1 MKQQFLKLS
10 KLAKNAVFFM
20 VQIANGWAMAYT
32 KSGNLVQFWTGGRE
46 AVPVAVMPEDV
57 PLIADGFLADE
68 TSILTDAGTLPNS
81 KGHETKP
88 VEVDLL
94 NFQYTLPVDFLKT
107 AKNFMSNDPL
117 RINLSGVGIKDSHIW
132 ATDAHVMTYEPIDIQ
147 GEHHINRNAVIDILA
162 LSPLTV
168 SMAYKTFI
176 DREGKAKEKQVFR
189 IETKEGFYYM
199 EASENEAKTPDYFC
213 VIPIDSPVEVSINRK
228 NLDEAIDKVAP
239 ACNKYT
245 GAVNFLVG
253 RTSLELTAQDIDRG
267 TEAKAIIE
275 VEANDGINI
284 SFCYKKLQ
292 LITKGMKAAF
302 SIYMSTPS
310 RAALIEEQGSRR
322 KYLVMPILNSY

>member
-32 KSGNLVQFWTGGRE
+32 KSGNLVQFWTGGHE

-94 NFQYTLPVDFLKT
+94 NFQYTLPVEFLKT
-107 AKNFMSNDPL
+107 AKNFMANDPL
-117 RINLSGVGIKDSHIW
+117 RINLSGVGIKDGHIW
-132 ATDAHVMTYEPIDIQ
+132 ATDAHIMTYEPIDIQ
-147 GEHHINRNAVIDILA
+147 GEHHVTRSAIIDILA
-162 LSPLTV
+162 LSPLAV
-168 SMAYKTFI
+168 SMAYRSFI
-176 DREGKAKEKQVFR
+176 DREGRVKEKQVFR

-199 EASENEAKTPDYFC
+199 EASENEAKTHDYFS

-228 NLDEAIDKVAP
+228 KLDEAIDRVVP

-267 TEAKAIIE
+267 TEAIASIE
-275 VEANDGINI
+275 AEANDPIKIRFN
-284 SFCYKKLQ
+284 YKKLQ
-292 LITKGMKAAF
+292 LVTKGIKAAF
-302 SIYMSTPS
+302 TMFMSTPS
-310 RAALIEEQGSRR
+310 RAALIQEPGSER
-322 KYLVMPILNSY
+322 KYMLMPILNHY